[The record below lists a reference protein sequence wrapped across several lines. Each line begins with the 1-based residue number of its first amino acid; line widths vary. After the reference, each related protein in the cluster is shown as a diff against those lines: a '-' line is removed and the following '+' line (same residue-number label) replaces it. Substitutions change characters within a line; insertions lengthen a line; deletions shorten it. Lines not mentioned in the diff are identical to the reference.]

1 MNETAVASTVLMIRP
16 ARFAANAETAGSNR
30 FQRQMAEARDIA
42 SAALA
47 EFDTAVDALILAG
60 VRVEII
66 DDTLEPW
73 KPDAVF
79 PNNWVSFHA
88 NGTVCLYP
96 MLAPTRRLERR
107 PDVLSILE
115 RERGYRI
122 NQIDDLSTAEQNGR
136 YLEGTG
142 SLVLD
147 RAHRI
152 AYACLSARTDEQLVH
167 EWCERYGYEP
177 LVFHAV
183 DAAGAA
189 IYHTNVVMCMGDRF
203 AVVCL
208 DAIADPVE
216 RESVSSRLNGT
227 GHCIVPISIEQ
238 MGRFA
243 GNMLLLKNRD
253 GERIL
258 LMSSRAEQSL
268 VKQQRDSLL
277 EFARIVSSPLNTIE
291 DCAGG
296 SMRCMIA
303 ELFLPR
309 R

>member
-1 MNETAVASTVLMIRP
+1 MNQAAVASTVLMIRP
-16 ARFAANAETAGSNR
+16 ARFAANTETAGSNG
-30 FQRQMAEARDIA
+30 FQRQTAESPDVA
-42 SAALA
+42 SAARA

-60 VRVEII
+60 VRVEVI

-88 NGTVCLYP
+88 DGTVCLYP
-96 MLAPTRRLERR
+96 MLAPNRRPERR
-107 PDVLSILE
+107 SDILE
-115 RERGYRI
+115 ILGRERGYRI
-122 NQIDDLSTAEQNGR
+122 SQVDDLSTAELNGR

-177 LVFHAV
+177 LLFHAA
-183 DAAGAA
+183 DTKQAA
-189 IYHTNVVMCMGDRF
+189 IYHTNVMMCVGDRF

-208 DAIADPVE
+208 DAIADPDE
-216 RESVSSRLNGT
+216 RESVSLRLNGT
-227 GHCIVPISIEQ
+227 GHRIVPISIEQ
-238 MGRFA
+238 MGKFA

-253 GERIL
+253 GERTL

-268 VKQQRDSLL
+268 MKQQRDSLL